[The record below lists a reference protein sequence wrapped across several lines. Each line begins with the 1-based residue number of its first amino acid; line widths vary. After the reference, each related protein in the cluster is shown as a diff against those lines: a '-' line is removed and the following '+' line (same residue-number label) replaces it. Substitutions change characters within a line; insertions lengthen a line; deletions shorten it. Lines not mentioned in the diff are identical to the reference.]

1 MHLMFYTKNNTVLKY
16 YVCTIK
22 SSKHRAGLSE
32 VVTYADNTVLRKSHD
47 QIIIVCLKYIFR
59 SKLTLSTTLSAHS

>member
-22 SSKHRAGLSE
+22 SSKYRVGLSE
-32 VVTYADNTVLRKSHD
+32 VVTFTDNTVHRKSHD
-47 QIIIVCLKYIFR
+47 KIIIVCLKYIFR
-59 SKLTLSTTLSAHS
+59 TKLTLSTILSVHS